1 MNTPT
6 ELKDAIARIEKAK
19 QDYISLYHKTEE
31 FLYQLFE
38 GMPKGKDKQTGDY
51 VIKMRNPKDF
61 NLEGD
66 AKVLTVQIIENL
78 RSALDYLVFQ
88 LSAKNDPN
96 LNERSPQFVIADDKT
111 KFNRESKT
119 RLKYLTDEEK
129 KFIEEIQP
137 YHGNSFLRLLRD
149 ATNPGKHRQLLEV
162 STGGKVDIYLD
173 KQKNKDH
180 ADYKNAWMFPQDD
193 EMAVFV
199 KLRQSIFVFMD
210 KYDAMD
216 LLKLMI
222 ENTERIVKFAYKFF

>member
-129 KFIEEIQP
+129 
-137 YHGNSFLRLLRD
+137 R
-149 ATNPGKHRQLLEV
+149 
-162 STGGKVDIYLD
+162 
-173 KQKNKDH
+173 
-180 ADYKNAWMFPQDD
+180 
-193 EMAVFV
+193 
-199 KLRQSIFVFMD
+199 
-210 KYDAMD
+210 
-216 LLKLMI
+216 
-222 ENTERIVKFAYKFF
+222 